1 MAKKVK
7 KGDTFVCIKK
17 VVMDGDCNFLV
28 YRKGFIYNS
37 EEDGCITNDEKERFH
52 QWKSYNK
59 VTKEHFL
66 KIKNR

>member
-17 VVMDGDCNFLV
+17 VVMEGSDEV
-28 YRKGFIYNS
+28 AYRKGFIYNS
-37 EEDGCITNDEKERFH
+37 EEDGCITNHENDKNH
-52 QWKSYNK
+52 GWSTYNK
-59 VTKEHFL
+59 EAKEHFL